1 MISNLPVDLLEEILS
16 RVQVKSISKV
26 RSTCKNWN
34 VLTKD
39 QRFANKHIEKARASQ
54 QEKEVLVI
62 TGDTNYDLINVK
74 FYDFHNKTFGPSTKS
89 NGILITQQNSDS
101 GVFVRDIFYCNGLLL
116 CVLGNVKLR
125 LLVWNPYWGKTRW
138 IKSPTKRSGERG
150 ERFAFGYD
158 KSSRTHKILRLSK
171 YDDDLFIHMDI
182 YDWSSDSWKT
192 PHPDAAFH
200 SNVIDQSIKYTKPGV
215 SLKGNSY
222 WHAKDKKSGRNFL
235 QCFDFTRER
244 FGPRLPIPFEFAP
257 GFYASLSSFR
267 EEKLALLL
275 DLRDRIGITV
285 WVTDKIEPDAVYW
298 SKLFR
303 VETLQLRYRGFM
315 FGSFLIDEEKK
326 TVVVFGGYEGCYK
339 KSEYIIDGESGD
351 FRQVERIGSHYSKLF
366 NLVSCYVP
374 SSVQI

>member
-1 MISNLPVDLLEEILS
+1 MISNLPKDLLEEILS
-16 RVQVKSISKV
+16 RVPVKSISKV

-39 QRFANKHIEKARASQ
+39 QRFANKHIEKATASQ

-62 TGDTNYDLINVK
+62 TGDANYDLINVK

-138 IKSPTKRSGERG
+138 IKSPTKRSGEM
-150 ERFAFGYD
+150 FAFGYD

-182 YDWSSDSWKT
+182 YDWSSDSWRIL
-192 PHPDAAFH
+192 DATFDT
-200 SNVIDQSIKYTKPGV
+200 NIFECIKPGL
-215 SLKGNSY
+215 SLKGNTY
-222 WHAKDKKSGRNFL
+222 WYVELEDGFL
-235 QCFDFTRER
+235 HCFDFTRER
-244 FGPRLPIPFEFAP
+244 FGPLLPLPFKWSY
-257 GFYASLSSFR
+257 GFNESLSLIK
-267 EEKLALLL
+267 EDKLAVLLEPW
-275 DLRDRIGITV
+275 DIFEIPV
-285 WVTDKIEPDAVYW
+285 WVTNKIEPDAVSW
-298 SKLFR
+298 SMFFKVERLKLDC
-303 VETLQLRYRGFM
+303 GFL
-315 FGSFLIDEEKK
+315 FGSFLLDEEEK
-326 TVVVFGGYEGCYK
+326 TVVVFDDGHTSYNKTC
-339 KSEYIIDGESGD
+339 IIDGESGHL
-351 FRQVERIGSHYSKLF
+351 REVEGLRSPHSQLYII
-366 NLVSCYVP
+366 VSNYVP